1 MKRLILS
8 WFLAAGLVAAAQAA
22 DPEKGEYKVNPS
34 ASKIEWTARKVT
46 GKHNGIVNIKEG
58 NLKIKDGILLGGS
71 FTVDMTSITNL
82 DLTGEYKSKLEGH
95 LKSDDFFG
103 VAQYPTATLV
113 IRQANAKGNG
123 NFDVKGDLTIRG
135 ITQPVQFTTLLTPDG
150 KRYKGTANITID
162 RSLFNVKYGS
172 GKFFEG
178 LGDKTIYD
186 EFDLVVSL
194 VAE

>member
-8 WFLAAGLVAAAQAA
+8 LLLATGLIAGARAG
-22 DPEKGEYKVNPS
+22 DPEKGDYKVNTS

-46 GKHNGIVNIKEG
+46 GKHNGIVNLKEG

-123 NFDVKGDLTIRG
+123 NFDVKGDMTIRG
-135 ITQPVQFTTLLTPDG
+135 ITQPVQFTTQLTPDG

-162 RSLFNVKYGS
+162 RSLYNVKYGS
-172 GKFFEG
+172 GKFFED

-186 EFDLVVSL
+186 EFDLVVTL
-194 VAE
+194 IAE

>member
-1 MKRLILS
+1 MKRLIFTLL
-8 WFLAAGLVAAAQAA
+8 LASGIAVAAHAG
-22 DPEKGEYKVNPS
+22 DPEKGDYKVNAT

-46 GKHNGIVNIKEG
+46 GKHNGTVNIKDG
-58 NLKIKDGILLGGS
+58 TLKIKDGILLGGT

-103 VAQYPTATLV
+103 VSEFPTATLV

-123 NFDVKGDLTIRG
+123 NFDVKADMTIRG
-135 ITQPVQFTTLLTPDG
+135 ITQPVQFSTQITPDG

-162 RSLFNVKYGS
+162 RSLYNVKYGS